1 MSASLDEIDQAL
13 PRPLVQTAERA
24 GASRTCE
31 TRAPLPL
38 RRMLAI
44 ADLFSLAAGWSLVV
58 AVMTLLGEAEV
69 TWPVLVARGMVIIG
83 GGLLLLSAAGLYRR
97 RVCAVR
103 AVEIVRLGRVA
114 LALTGATFLLLLGF
128 EVTTALIGALAGGIT
143 WFVLLTAER
152 GVFREWIQVRRASGD
167 FGAPVL
173 VVGGSVDSTQRMGR
187 FLADNPYLG
196 FNVRGLLHA
205 DQHGSQSTWNGQPAQ
220 LIELVR
226 SADVSG
232 VILDAGSLTGDELD
246 ALVRALS
253 TGTSAHVHVSSGL
266 RGIDRRRITVSPLAD
281 ETFLHVA
288 PVALSRRQLL
298 VKRAVDVA
306 LATLVLLVALPVLSV
321 AALAIWLTDR
331 GPILY
336 RQERVG
342 LDGERFDLF
351 KLRTMVVDADAQLAA
366 LAAGNARNG
375 PLFKLSRDPRVTPV
389 GRFLRASSLD
399 ELPQLFNVLEGTM
412 SLVGPRPALPAEVAE
427 FDAELQ
433 ERLTVKPGVTGL
445 WQVEARDLPN
455 FDLYR
460 RYDLLYVYSWSPGL
474 DLAIIA
480 RTATVVSMRTVMAV
494 VPARWQRANAVLD

>member
-1 MSASLDEIDQAL
+1 MSASLDGIEPAVA
-13 PRPLVQTAERA
+13 RPLVQAVERD
-24 GASRTCE
+24 GVPVGSE

-38 RRMLAI
+38 RRMLAVV
-44 ADLFSLAAGWSLVV
+44 DLLSLAAGWFLVV
-58 AVMTLLGEAEV
+58 FAMTLLAEAQV
-69 TWPVLVARGMVIIG
+69 TFPVLMARGVVVIG
-83 GGLLLLSAAGLYRR
+83 VGLLLLSAAGLYRR

-114 LALTGATFLLLLGF
+114 LALTGATLLLLIGL

-143 WFVLLTAER
+143 WFVLLTVER

-173 VVGGSVDSTQRMGR
+173 VVGGSADSTQRMGH

-196 FNVRGLLHA
+196 FDVRGLLAA
-205 DQHGSQSTWNGQPAQ
+205 DQHGSPDAWSGQPAQ
-220 LIELVR
+220 LVGLVR
-226 SADVSG
+226 SAGVSG
-232 VILDAGSLTGDELD
+232 VVLDAGSLTGDELD

-253 TGTSAHVHVSSGL
+253 AGTSAHVHVSSGL

-288 PVALSRRQLL
+288 PIALSRRQLV

-306 LATLVLLVALPVLSV
+306 LATLVLVLALPVLTV
-321 AALAIWLTDR
+321 AALAIRLTDR

-342 LDGERFDLF
+342 LDGERFNLF

-460 RYDLLYVYSWSPGL
+460 RYDLLYVHSWSPGL

-480 RTATVVSMRTVMAV
+480 RTATVVLMRTVMAG
-494 VPARWQRANAVLD
+494 VPGRWQRANAVLD

>member
-1 MSASLDEIDQAL
+1 MSVGLERIEQAVS
-13 PRPLVQTAERA
+13 RPLVQVVEAD
-24 GASRTCE
+24 GLPVGSQ
-31 TRAPLPL
+31 TRASLPL
-38 RRMLAI
+38 RRLLAV
-44 ADLFSLAAGWSLVV
+44 ADCFSLVAGWLVV
-58 AVMTLLGEAEV
+58 VYALHVVDEV
-69 TWPVLVARGMVIIG
+69 QVTSPVLVACGVVVIG

-103 AVEIVRLGRVA
+103 SVEIARLGRVA
-114 LALTGATFLLLLGF
+114 LTLTGTTLLLLFGLR
-128 EVTTALIGALAGGIT
+128 VTSGLIGALAGGIT
-143 WFVLLTAER
+143 WFVLLAAER

-173 VVGGSVDSTQRMGR
+173 VVGGSADSTRRMR
-187 FLADNPYLG
+187 DFLADNPYLG
-196 FNVRGLLHA
+196 FNVRGLLAA
-205 DQHGSQSTWNGQPAQ
+205 DQHDPKATWNGHPVQ
-220 LIELVR
+220 LVELIR
-226 SADVSG
+226 NADVSG
-232 VILDAGSLTGDELD
+232 VVLDAGSLTGDELD

-253 TGTSAHVHVSSGL
+253 TETSAHVHVSSGL
-266 RGIDRRRITVSPLAD
+266 RGIDRRRITVAPLAD

-288 PVALSRRQLL
+288 PLALSRRQLV
-298 VKRAVDVA
+298 VKRAVDVS
-306 LATLVLLVALPVLSV
+306 LATLALVLAVPVLTL
-321 AALAIWLTDR
+321 AALSIWLTDR

-342 LDGERFDLF
+342 LHGERFDLF
-351 KLRTMVVDADAQLAA
+351 KLRTMVVDADSQLADLKA
-366 LAAGNARNG
+366 SNARNG

-389 GRFLRASSLD
+389 GRFLRASSFD

-445 WQVEARDLPN
+445 WQVEARDLPS

-460 RYDLLYVYSWSPGL
+460 RYDLLYVHSWSPGL

-480 RTATVVSMRTVMAV
+480 RTATVVLMRTVMAG
-494 VPARWQRANAVLD
+494 VPARWQRANAMLD